1 MALKSVESP
10 YSVSATVGRLTA
22 AIMRRRITIFARI
35 DHAANARAVGLEMP
49 DEQVLVFGDPRAG
62 TPLMRSDPRVGF
74 ELPLRLVVWTEDGMT
89 RIGYEPPVTLA
100 ARYDVGARD
109 DVLRAMGDLLAELV
123 TEATMRSAA

>member
-1 MALKSVESP
+1 MALTSFESP

-62 TPLMRSDPRVGF
+62 TALMKSDPRVGY
-74 ELPLRLVVWTEDGMT
+74 ELPLRLVVWSDAGVT
-89 RIGYEPPVTLA
+89 RIGYEQPETLA
-100 ARYDVGARD
+100 ARYDVAARD
-109 DVLRAMGDLLAELV
+109 DILGAMSDLLAGLV
-123 TEATMRSAA
+123 TEATLRSAA